1 MADMEQLQFASIL
14 IDERLNDSETG
25 VITIRMSSELDHG
38 TLKNL
43 RSLFQREWD
52 AENWKLVLNLKNLKF
67 IYSAHIGVIWAFVQK
82 MQKAKGGVHFCEVPE
97 SILSAFNTL
106 GLTKVMKIYDDEKKA
121 FDAFS

>member
-14 IDERLNDSETG
+14 IDERTAKDG

-52 AENWKLVLNLKNLKF
+52 AENWRLVLNLKNLKF

-82 MQKAKGGVHFCEVPE
+82 MQKAKGGVHFCQVPE
-97 SILSAFNTL
+97 SVLSAFNTL
-106 GLTKVMKIYDDEKKA
+106 GLTKVMKIYDTEDQAFKA
-121 FDAFS
+121 FS

>member
-14 IDERLNDSETG
+14 IDERISSDG
-25 VITIRMSSELDHG
+25 IVTIRMSSELDHG

-52 AENWKLVLNLKNLKF
+52 AENWRLVLNLKHLKF

-82 MQKAKGGVHFCEVPE
+82 MQKAKGGVHFCQVPE
-97 SILSAFNTL
+97 SVLSAFNTL
-106 GLTKVMKIYDDEKKA
+106 GLTKVMKIYESEEEALKA
-121 FDAFS
+121 FS

>member
-14 IDERLNDSETG
+14 IDKRINEEDKG
-25 VITIRMSSELDHG
+25 IITIRMSSELDHG

-52 AENWKLVLNLKNLKF
+52 AENYKLVLNLKRLKF

-106 GLTKVMKIYDDEKKA
+106 GLTKVMKIYDKEDEA
-121 FDAFS
+121 FNAFS

>member
-1 MADMEQLQFASIL
+1 MTDMEQLQFASIL
-14 IDERLNDSETG
+14 IDERLNDVESG
-25 VITIRMSSELDHG
+25 VVTIRMSSELDHG

-52 AENWKLVLNLKNLKF
+52 AENWKLVLNLKKLKF

-106 GLTKVMKIYDDEKKA
+106 GLTKVMKIYDNEEEA
-121 FDAFS
+121 LNSFS